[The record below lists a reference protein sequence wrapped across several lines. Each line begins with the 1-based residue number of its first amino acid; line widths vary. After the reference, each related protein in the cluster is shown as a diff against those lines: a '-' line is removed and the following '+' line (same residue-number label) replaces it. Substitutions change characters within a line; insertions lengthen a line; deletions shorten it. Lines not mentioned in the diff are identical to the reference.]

1 MSALEMDRM
10 QVVQRVLE
18 KRLTQ
23 AEAAMVLGL
32 SQRQVRRLCQSMRCQ
47 GPRALV
53 SRKRGRP
60 SNRQLPEVVQEYAV
74 GLISERYR
82 DFGPTLAHE
91 KLTELHGVRV
101 SRETLRKWMIG
112 AEIWTPRAQ
121 RGPRIHQPRRRRDCL
136 GELVQIDGSDHE
148 WFEGRGQRC
157 TLLVFIDDATGRLM
171 ELRFV
176 EVESAFDYFDAT
188 ASYVR
193 KHGKPAA
200 FYSDKHSIFR
210 VNQEG
215 STGAAKGVTQY
226 GRALGELN
234 IDIICANTAQA
245 KGRVERM
252 NKTLQ
257 DRLVKELRLHGI
269 SNAEDANAFVP
280 AFMDAYNNRFE
291 RAPRSLHNAHRPLL
305 EGEDLNLIFT
315 WQEDRKL
322 SQSLVVQFQRNSY
335 LVEPTT
341 ETSKLAGKTVRVHL
355 WKDGQVQLRHN
366 NQPLS
371 FALFDKSLHAPADRD
386 RSDRTIVI
394 AGIGHHDHLDR
405 CSRSAGSAIMI
416 T

>member
-23 AEAAMVLGL
+23 AEAGMVLGL
-32 SQRQVRRLCQSMRCQ
+32 SQRQVRRLCQSMRRQ

-60 SNRQLPEVVQEYAV
+60 SNRQLPKVVQEYAV
-74 GLISERYR
+74 GLISERYS

-91 KLTELHGVRV
+91 KLAELHGVRV

-121 RGPRIHQPRRRRDCL
+121 RGPRIHQPRRRRGCL

-234 IDIICANTAQA
+234 IGCRSETD
-245 KGRVERM
+245 
-252 NKTLQ
+252 
-257 DRLVKELRLHGI
+257 GI
-269 SNAEDANAFVP
+269 SARIQRVADWME
-280 AFMDAYNNRFE
+280 MT
-291 RAPRSLHNAHRPLL
+291 SL
-305 EGEDLNLIFT
+305 
-315 WQEDRKL
+315 
-322 SQSLVVQFQRNSY
+322 
-335 LVEPTT
+335 TT
-341 ETSKLAGKTVRVHL
+341 
-355 WKDGQVQLRHN
+355 
-366 NQPLS
+366 
-371 FALFDKSLHAPADRD
+371 
-386 RSDRTIVI
+386 VI
-394 AGIGHHDHLDR
+394 
-405 CSRSAGSAIMI
+405 
-416 T
+416 